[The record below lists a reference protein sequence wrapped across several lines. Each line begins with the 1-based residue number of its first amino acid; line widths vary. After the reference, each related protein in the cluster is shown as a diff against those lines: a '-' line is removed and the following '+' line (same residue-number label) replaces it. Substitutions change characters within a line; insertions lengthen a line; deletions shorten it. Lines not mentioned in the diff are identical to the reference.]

1 MSLRTRFNLA
11 LLALFVV
18 TGVVAALVTRK
29 LVYEDARRNLVR
41 SAGVMMDS
49 ASAIQGYTFEQV
61 RPRLAPL
68 LSGVFPPQIVPAYA
82 ASQTM
87 LALRDRLPGFVY
99 KEATINATNPAD
111 EAVGWEVGL
120 VQDLRRLA
128 PDAQVVVERYD
139 EQGQAQLVVAR
150 QIRIEQP
157 DCLACHSEPSAAP
170 ASMIK
175 IYGPARGFGWTMNQ
189 VIGAQIVG
197 VPLQIAEQSAFS
209 ALRSLALVLGAL
221 CLVLLAALNLMLG
234 RIVINPLN
242 RLARLANEASLGKEA
257 DFSRYT
263 DRRDEIGSLAN
274 AFTRTLSG
282 LRRAIGMIDRDPPP
296 PAPTRSPRPLR

>member
-18 TGVVAALVTRK
+18 TGVLAALATRA
-29 LVYEDARRNLVR
+29 LVYDDARKNLVR

-49 ASAIQGYTFEQV
+49 ASAIRSYTFDQV

-68 LSGVFPPQIVPAYA
+68 LEKTFPLQIVPAYA

-87 LALRDRLPGFVY
+87 LVLGQRLPGFVY

-120 VQDLRRLA
+120 VQELRRRA
-128 PDAQVVVERYD
+128 PNDEVVVERYD
-139 EQGQAQLVVAR
+139 EQGQAQLLVAR

-157 DCLACHSEPSAAP
+157 DCLVCHSEPSAAP
-170 ASMIK
+170 ASMIR
-175 IYGPARGFGWTMNQ
+175 IYGPARGFGWTMDQ

-209 ALRSLALVLGAL
+209 ALRSLGMVLGAL
-221 CLVLLAALNLMLG
+221 FLVLLAALNLMLG

-296 PAPTRSPRPLR
+296 PRSTRPPR